1 MRTQFMINEFD
12 KTKRGHFFDYIM
24 NRYHFRLSFPFER
37 KLFQEITFPF
47 VVDFEEKSFW
57 VCRSV
62 TCCACA
68 SQAKI
73 IITIDEFM
81 EKEKEI
87 LKIKKYKKLLIEE

>member
-1 MRTQFMINEFD
+1 MRTQFIINESD
-12 KTKRGHFFDYIM
+12 KVKRGHFFDYIV
-24 NRYHFRLSFPFER
+24 NRYNFRLSFPFKRE
-37 KLFQEITFPF
+37 LFQEITFPF
-47 VVDFEEKSFW
+47 VVDFKEKSFW

-68 SQAKI
+68 SRAKV

-87 LKIKKYKKLLIEE
+87 LEIKKYKKLLIER